1 MEQSTT
7 LTPKGNPMS
16 DEKKKIVSLRISPK
30 TIEEVRS
37 KAGDESLEYQF
48 IETLKDS
55 NVPYSIL
62 SNILDIPADNLR
74 NCITYR
80 RKYDDETQRERV
92 CVKFKKVLDRAMDE
106 GLLPCSDIAVV
117 EPIIRLTLRV
127 MALGNR

>member
-1 MEQSTT
+1 
-7 LTPKGNPMS
+7 MS

-30 TIEEVRS
+30 TIEEVRE
-37 KAGDESLEYQF
+37 KAGEQSVEYQF
-48 IETLKDS
+48 IKTLKDS

-80 RKYDDETQRERV
+80 RKYEDESQRERV

>member
-1 MEQSTT
+1 
-7 LTPKGNPMS
+7 MS
-16 DEKKKIVSLRISPK
+16 DEKKKIVSLRINPK
-30 TIEEVRS
+30 TIEEVRV
-37 KAGDESLEYQF
+37 KAGEQSVEYHF
-48 IETLKDS
+48 IKTLKDS

-80 RKYDDETQRERV
+80 RKYDDEAQRERV